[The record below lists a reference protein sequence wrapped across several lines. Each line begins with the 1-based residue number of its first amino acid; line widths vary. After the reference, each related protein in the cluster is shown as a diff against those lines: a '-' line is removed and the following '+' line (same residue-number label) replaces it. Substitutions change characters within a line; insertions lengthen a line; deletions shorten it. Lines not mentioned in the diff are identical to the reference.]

1 MMFFIRGK
9 RMPRERKE
17 GRYINLKIDTSL
29 YERFS
34 RYCDEEERTK
44 TAALER
50 MLRAYLDAYDRQNAS
65 GEKKRL

>member
-1 MMFFIRGK
+1 
-9 RMPRERKE
+9 MPRERKE

>member
-1 MMFFIRGK
+1 MMFLIRGK